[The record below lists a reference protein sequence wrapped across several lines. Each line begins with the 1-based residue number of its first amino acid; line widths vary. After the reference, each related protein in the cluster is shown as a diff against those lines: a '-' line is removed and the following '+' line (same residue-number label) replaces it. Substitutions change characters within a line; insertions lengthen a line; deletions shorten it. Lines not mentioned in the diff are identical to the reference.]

1 MNQPKK
7 PGLISPTSR
16 KDESALLR
24 SSRFHDL
31 CPFICSKSEELDER
45 SSGVCSTLVLLFR
58 SDWECSSQITLH
70 LSGRSAGG
78 CQLPATAGALRQIQ
92 CGLQPRAPAR
102 SSGYEMPGG
111 GLPVYQ
117 PSLRPYTGFPDID
130 YPFHDKTIVVTR
142 CGRICLDNKK
152 SISARSLPDK
162 PSASRRFTTTYGWS
176 VLWIMIWDT
185 SIWRLGCSNRSKIRS
200 AQKCHPCDRY
210 VV

>member
-1 MNQPKK
+1 M
-7 PGLISPTSR
+7 TSNVCAATSL
-16 KDESALLR
+16 DGAVLNADQWP
-24 SSRFHDL
+24 SRAHASHL
-31 CPFICSKSEELDER
+31 EER
-45 SSGVCSTLVLLFR
+45 SHQASGL
-58 SDWECSSQITLH
+58 
-70 LSGRSAGG
+70 
-78 CQLPATAGALRQIQ
+78 QLPATAGALRQIH

-176 VLWIMIWDT
+176 VL
-185 SIWRLGCSNRSKIRS
+185 
-200 AQKCHPCDRY
+200 
-210 VV
+210 